1 MNKEQNKE
9 NVKLIIKEFIDI
21 LIPSNKIHKMP
32 SASEAINFEDF
43 FLLLK
48 KDENFW
54 KLFNETF
61 IQNKFDRSI
70 NDECYLQ
77 AIATELQKNRKLEG
91 ILGDTLI
98 NLYFKSSKVL
108 ESLSKMDKLINT
120 DYTNLITSSEMME
133 KIFNK

>member
-9 NVKLIIKEFIDI
+9 NVKLIIKELIDL
-21 LIPSNKIHKMP
+21 LIPRNKIHTMP

-61 IQNKFDRSI
+61 IQNKFDHSI
-70 NDECYLQ
+70 NDESYLQ